1 MKAQQTSPIWDT
13 HYTWKC
19 RKHIPVPLTCP
30 AFFDQC
36 PSCKQLRPSESLR
49 PSRIP
54 EEVKPEVVKP
64 EVVKPVEVKPKH
76 LTLVVPPPPAKAFSE
91 DMSRGQ
97 AQRDLDE
104 TIIADLVAAAEKIKN
119 SRVKAPTPPAPEPV
133 VVSKRPK
140 DIPVT
145 AKSKKVYC
153 PGPKCRKQA
162 RSTSPY
168 CSKICSDRCLRLRKK
183 FDRSI
188 LSEAEVKNLN
198 VILAA
203 LNQWAGSSDDDK
215 G

>member
-1 MKAQQTSPIWDT
+1 MKPQQTAPIWDT

-30 AFFDQC
+30 AFFEQC

-64 EVVKPVEVKPKH
+64 VEVKPKH
-76 LTLVVPPPPAKAFSE
+76 LTLVS
-91 DMSRGQ
+91 
-97 AQRDLDE
+97 
-104 TIIADLVAAAEKIKN
+104 
-119 SRVKAPTPPAPEPV
+119 APEPV
-133 VVSKRPK
+133 AVVEPK
-140 DIPVT
+140 KAEP
-145 AKSKKVYC
+145 KKAASGKVHC

-183 FDRSI
+183 FTKTI
-188 LSEAEVKNLN
+188 LSEVEVKNLN

-203 LNQWAGSSDDDK
+203 LKQWEE
-215 G
+215 

>member
-1 MKAQQTSPIWDT
+1 MKPQQTAPIWDT

-30 AFFDQC
+30 AFFEQC

-54 EEVKPEVVKP
+54 EAVKPGAVKPEAVKTT
-64 EVVKPVEVKPKH
+64 VKVKTKH
-76 LTLVVPPPPAKAFSE
+76 LTLVA
-91 DMSRGQ
+91 
-97 AQRDLDE
+97 
-104 TIIADLVAAAEKIKN
+104 
-119 SRVKAPTPPAPEPV
+119 APEPV
-133 VVSKRPK
+133 AVVEPK
-140 DIPVT
+140 K
-145 AKSKKVYC
+145 AKPKKAEPKKATPGKVHC

-183 FDRSI
+183 FNRSI

-203 LNQWAGSSDDDK
+203 LDQWAGSSDDNK

>member
-54 EEVKPEVVKP
+54 EEVKTLVVKP
-64 EVVKPVEVKPKH
+64 EVVKLKH
-76 LTLVVPPPPAKAFSE
+76 LTLVA
-91 DMSRGQ
+91 
-97 AQRDLDE
+97 
-104 TIIADLVAAAEKIKN
+104 
-119 SRVKAPTPPAPEPV
+119 APEPV
-133 VVSKRPK
+133 APSIEVSENLQK

-145 AKSKKVYC
+145 AKSKKVHC

-188 LSEAEVKNLN
+188 LSEAEVKNLSR
-198 VILAA
+198 ILAA
-203 LNQWAGSSDDDK
+203 LDQWEK
-215 G
+215 

>member
-1 MKAQQTSPIWDT
+1 MKPQQTAPIWDT

-30 AFFDQC
+30 AFFEQC

-54 EEVKPEVVKP
+54 EAVNTT
-64 EVVKPVEVKPKH
+64 VEVKPKH
-76 LTLVVPPPPAKAFSE
+76 LTLVVPPTPAKAFSE
-91 DMSRGQ
+91 DMSLGQ

-104 TIIADLVAAAEKIKN
+104 TIIADLVAAAEKTKK
-119 SRVKAPTPPAPEPV
+119 SRAKAPTPPAPEPV

-145 AKSKKVYC
+145 AKSKKVHC

-183 FDRSI
+183 FNRSI